1 MMKKEPSPSTG
12 LLLLAFGGPDS
23 LDSVE
28 PFLKNVL
35 AGRPIQ
41 PQIAEKAKERY
52 RLIGERSPLLDI
64 TRDEASALE
73 KALRGQGVPLKVYIG
88 MRYWH
93 PFIRDTIKEI
103 LADKV
108 SRVIAIS
115 MAPHNSKASTGG
127 YRIEV
132 EKALEKLGAKISVS
146 FVDNWHRHPLFL
158 EAVREKIEEALS
170 MFPDRGGVHVIFSAH
185 SLPVRLVEGDPY
197 VSQLRETI
205 EDLVE
210 LTGIKNWTLAYQS
223 KGGGPG
229 EWLGPDVA
237 EVLENL
243 AREGEKNVLLVPVG
257 FVSDHVETLYD
268 IDILYR
274 KKAQSLGLNFRRSA
288 SLNAS
293 PKFIE
298 ALAAIVKGHME
309 KHTVEI

>member
-1 MMKKEPSPSTG
+1 MG

-35 AGRPIQ
+35 VGRPIQ
-41 PQIAEKAKERY
+41 PQIVEKAKERY
-52 RLIGERSPLLDI
+52 RLIGSLSPLLNI
-64 TRDEASALE
+64 TREEASALE
-73 KALRGQGVPLKVYIG
+73 KALRGQGITLKVYIG

-93 PFIRDTIKEI
+93 PFIKDTIKEI
-103 LADKV
+103 LEDKI
-108 SRVIAIS
+108 SRVIAMS

-132 EKALEKLGAKISVS
+132 ERALEDLGAKVSVS
-146 FVDNWHRHPLFL
+146 FVDNWHRQPLFL
-158 EAVREKIEEALS
+158 EAVKEKMEEALS
-170 MFPDRGGVHVIFSAH
+170 QFPDRSGVHVIFSAH

-197 VSQLRETI
+197 VSQLKETI
-205 EDLVE
+205 DGIVG

-229 EWLGPDVA
+229 EWLGPDVDG
-237 EVLENL
+237 VLEKL
-243 AREGEKNVLLVPVG
+243 SRAGEKDVLLVPVG

-274 KKAQSLGLNFRRSA
+274 KKAQSLGLNFKRSA

-298 ALAAIVKGHME
+298 ALAAIIKEHIE
-309 KHTVEI
+309 K

>member
-1 MMKKEPSPSTG
+1 MRKKEPSPSIG
-12 LLLLAFGGPDS
+12 ILLLAFGGSDS
-23 LDSVE
+23 VESVE

-41 PQIAEKAKERY
+41 PHIVERARERY
-52 RLIGERSPLLDI
+52 RLIGGRSPLLDI
-64 TRDEASALE
+64 TKQQASSLE
-73 KALRGQGVPLKVYIG
+73 ELLRRQGVTLKTYIG

-93 PFIRDTIKEI
+93 PFIKDTIKEI
-103 LADKV
+103 LEDNV

-132 EKALEKLGAKISVS
+132 ERALEEFDATVSLS

-158 EAVREKIEEALS
+158 EAVKDKMEEALTQ
-170 MFPDRGGVHVIFSAH
+170 FPDRKVVHVIFSAH
-185 SLPVRLVEGDPY
+185 SLPLRLVEGDPY

-205 EDLVE
+205 EGLAE
-210 LTGIKNWTLAYQS
+210 LTGLKNCTLAYQS
-223 KGGGPG
+223 KGAGPG
-229 EWLGPDVA
+229 EWLGPDVNT
-237 EVLENL
+237 VLEDL
-243 AREGEKNVLLVPVG
+243 SRTGKKDVLLVPIG

-268 IDILYR
+268 IDILYSKR
-274 KKAQSLGLNFRRSA
+274 AQSLGLNFRRSA

-298 ALAAIVKGHME
+298 ALAAIVKEH
-309 KHTVEI
+309 I